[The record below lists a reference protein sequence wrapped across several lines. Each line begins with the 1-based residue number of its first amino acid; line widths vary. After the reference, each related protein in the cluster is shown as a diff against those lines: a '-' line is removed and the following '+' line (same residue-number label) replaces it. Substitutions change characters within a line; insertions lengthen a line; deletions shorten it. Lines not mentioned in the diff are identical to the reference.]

1 MLKTSLHILL
11 VDDNIRFLNR
21 LTALLE
27 ELHYSVTTVSAR
39 SLDEAFTRIKE
50 KKPAIV
56 LLDIHMPG
64 KGGMELLA
72 YIKEQHP
79 DTIVIILTN
88 ETGGNFRERCREL
101 GAAAFLDKT
110 NEIMRLPVLL
120 EEIISGLPERAFRN
134 TL

>member
-79 DTIVIILTN
+79 DTIVIMLTN
-88 ETGGNFRERCREL
+88 ETGGIIRERCREL

-110 NEIMRLPVLL
+110 NEIMRLPVIL
-120 EEIISGLPERAFRN
+120 EEIIAGLPEKSFRN

>member
-1 MLKTSLHILL
+1 LLKTSLHILL

-79 DTIVIILTN
+79 DTIVIMLTN
-88 ETGGNFRERCREL
+88 ETGGIIRERCREL

-110 NEIMRLPVLL
+110 NEIMRLPVIL
-120 EEIISGLPERAFRN
+120 EEIIAGLPEKSFRN

>member
-72 YIKEQHP
+72 YIKEKHP
-79 DTIVIILTN
+79 DTIVIMLTN
-88 ETGGNFRERCREL
+88 ETGGIIRERCREL

-110 NEIMRLPVLL
+110 NEIMRLPVIL
-120 EEIISGLPERAFRN
+120 EEIIAGLPEKSFGN